1 MPYCLNCG
9 DKLPD
14 GEEEC
19 PKCHQK
25 TEKRDST
32 DEAEVEIR
40 ETLPVKKSA
49 RKIWLIVSAVILVAA
64 VSLVL
69 LFTVFLPGSEPL
81 IKTDKGNFTFAQNY
95 THTYSEYYPKDN
107 YVFLVFDLTPVKGSK
122 LSKDDE
128 DSYSFKYIRAIIDDN
143 SYSHFSQ
150 RTSFS
155 PDGSVSM
162 ISFVFVVDEIHE
174 QLGEVAE
181 LDLR

>member
-32 DEAEVEIR
+32 DEAEVEIS

-81 IKTDKGNFTFAQNY
+81 IRQIKATSHLHKITLIHIANIILKTTMFF
-95 THTYSEYYPKDN
+95 
-107 YVFLVFDLTPVKGSK
+107 
-122 LSKDDE
+122 
-128 DSYSFKYIRAIIDDN
+128 
-143 SYSHFSQ
+143 
-150 RTSFS
+150 
-155 PDGSVSM
+155 
-162 ISFVFVVDEIHE
+162 
-174 QLGEVAE
+174 
-181 LDLR
+181 